1 MLKRDAKERVL
12 KRVYEMECA
21 RGVTQEAVLVRGWS
35 GGGFLESLIRLDK
48 DSWVLGQATKQASS
62 QALRRHSVGAMPCRG
77 LLKKFLIQL
86 KQEVSI

>member
-35 GGGFLESLIRLDK
+35 GGGFLEIRLDK

-77 LLKKFLIQL
+77 LF
-86 KQEVSI
+86 